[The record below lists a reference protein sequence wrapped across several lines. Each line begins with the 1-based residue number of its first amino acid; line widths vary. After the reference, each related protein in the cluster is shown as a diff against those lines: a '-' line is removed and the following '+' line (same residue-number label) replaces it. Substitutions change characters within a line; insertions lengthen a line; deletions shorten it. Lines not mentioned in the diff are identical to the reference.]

1 MRTMKNSGIEWIGEI
16 PAGWKVKKIKHS
28 FSIIA
33 GATPKSEV
41 PEFWDGD
48 IAWITPADY
57 KTADVYVAGGKRNL
71 SQAGYDSCG
80 TTLIPSG
87 SIVFSKRAPIGSVAI
102 NTNDLCT
109 NQGCLSCVPRC
120 ECVTKYFYYMMSVF
134 TEIFNLFGTG
144 TTFKEISADNF
155 ANFSLPFPE
164 ITEQHQIVSYLDQK
178 CTEVD
183 AVIAKTKAT
192 IEEYKKLKQSII
204 TETVTKGIRGDR
216 SMKESGI
223 EWIGEMPTE
232 WSMTKLSGATLSMRN
247 GYVGPTRD
255 LFFEHGV
262 RYIQSLHIKN
272 GKIDFDRHPYYV
284 SDEWAEVHPKIKTND
299 ILIVQ
304 TGDIGQVGIV
314 EDKYDGCNC
323 HALIIATPNSD
334 VVIPN
339 YLKFYLMSFVGREL
353 MLSFR
358 TGALL
363 PHLNAGKIKFTP
375 VVVPSLHEQEEI
387 AEYLAKKCAEID
399 ALIDKKMVL
408 LEELEEY
415 KESVIYEYVTG
426 KKEVV

>member
-1 MRTMKNSGIEWIGEI
+1 MREMKDSGIEWIGEI
-16 PAGWKVKKIKHS
+16 PADWKTNRLQWHLEELKVQNSPVQCEDVLSLTIEAGVIPYEDKGNQGNKSKENLDEYKLAYPDTLVVNS
-28 FSIIA
+28 MNVII
-33 GATPKSEV
+33 GAVGISKYFGCVSP
-41 PEFWDGD
+41 
-48 IAWITPADY
+48 
-57 KTADVYVAGGKRNL
+57 VYYVFKAASGTDLKYIYYLFTNVGFQKEMRKYTKGILEIRLRISANDMLKL
-71 SQAGYDSCG
+71 S
-80 TTLIPSG
+80 IPSP
-87 SIVFSKRAPIGSVAI
+87 SYEE
-102 NTNDLCT
+102 
-109 NQGCLSCVPRC
+109 QCL
-120 ECVTKYFYYMMSVF
+120 
-134 TEIFNLFGTG
+134 
-144 TTFKEISADNF
+144 ISA
-155 ANFSLPFPE
+155 
-164 ITEQHQIVSYLDQK
+164 TLDRICAK
-178 CTEVD
+178 ID

-204 TETVTKGIRGDR
+204 TEAVTKGIRGDR

-255 LFFEHGV
+255 LFFEDGV